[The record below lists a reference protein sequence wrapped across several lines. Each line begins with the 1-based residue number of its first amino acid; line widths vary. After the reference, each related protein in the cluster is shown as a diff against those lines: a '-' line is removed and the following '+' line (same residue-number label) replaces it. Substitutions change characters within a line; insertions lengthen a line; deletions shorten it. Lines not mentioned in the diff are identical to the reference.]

1 MRIFKKSEERQFLRK
16 YVQKWDNGRDTRKNY
31 LHAVEPAGPLTGN
44 GPWVGKKLSV
54 KFPDLPMLDRYV
66 LTLFVAL
73 TALLSTS
80 FSEILKDFYGQTSMP
95 CSIAELYIYG

>member
-1 MRIFKKSEERQFLRK
+1 
-16 YVQKWDNGRDTRKNY
+16 
-31 LHAVEPAGPLTGN
+31 
-44 GPWVGKKLSV
+44 
-54 KFPDLPMLDRYV
+54 MLDRYV